1 MGSNIINDI
10 YRIADHTLVVTH
22 LNEEI
27 LIRAYLNSNKK
38 ECLLWASESD
48 TAGHKGK
55 LLENQSKL
63 QTDHNGR
70 YHSIRLKS
78 EIVDQITDDFL
89 QLHSV
94 DSEVQQSISAD
105 SLIKQLTSS
114 ETDTSN
120 LEELSFEVIET
131 TASNTVRSQQ
141 DNAIN
146 TSTESNTAQ
155 LPSFE
160 ANTSRSGK
168 DVSEEVSLS
177 PTSHPEEIRVEHSV
191 SSQDT
196 SVKQGETKSSEEQL
210 AESQTSQESNTEAD
224 EEVDIGVDTNVA
236 DDKQEDTD
244 DLAKPEHEDEDEH
257 DRLDFSKPSHV
268 WNASEELAE
277 EEEVSESGIQNLY
290 SDNATSNT
298 DENTQE
304 VELDESQRSTE
315 SIDAAQPISTS
326 ESITDVNVQRDAD
339 EIEQTHTLGDFVS
352 PQVFATHVNLNL
364 PLFSRLFMSNYK
376 SLDELESQRF
386 VLPTRITQ
394 QKLLS
399 DRTYNHSQSNEYVDL
414 QSIISFETIKSQ
426 LSSPEAGDNTHNE
439 KVEQIDYIIK
449 NFSEIV
455 LSRHVENVNKDN
467 PVNKPMSNNSNHNN
481 DTTAD
486 TETESSVKS
495 KEIDDES
502 FLENESQDSV
512 EFDDNEPEEI
522 GESGSKTDTDDSSEL
537 NDGIIDRIKSSL
549 VLSELDDESDHAAD
563 VSDNS
568 QETPDSFDDTDG
580 QDIVDGESIESD
592 QIDTDDEEVES
603 EGSDPES
610 ELEPEDVQ
618 IDTDTETETETETE
632 ADTDTEVEI
641 QSEAVSAPSK
651 EYVKHN
657 TDSEDNISDTD
668 NQDDLSYPRNPLS
681 SNQSESGLLATI
693 FGVFEWN
700 TTDETTA
707 QSTGDSYTILP
718 EWFTQNLG
726 RNTEYT
732 PPAELTP
739 AYPFEKTGIS
749 VYRYVSELRN
759 NAAAG
764 NITAE
769 RRLEDASRRFDR
781 LKQKRPTI
789 RGLKFS
795 IFIISTLFLY
805 AAMILISKE
814 LLDPGSLSYLF
825 IITENRIADLLLV
838 DIAFIGS
845 FVMAS
850 FIFKFIGQRTAPQI
864 GYYVGEVARWAIVLV
879 QLIPL
884 IAMSVFLY
892 QPVSERGTANQIL
905 STYYQNVDVLEQQ
918 APEIVVQL
926 GTYYYYELSPL
937 GYSPLELTSWF
948 VGAGIIFALPF
959 AVQYW
964 QAKTY
969 ATSLQSKEL
978 PKSRESQESTDTEGD
993 GDADADADADETED
1007 FDITDVASWNE
1018 SKVGTPTIESGT
1030 GYETAEQLLSIPDQM
1045 RLEPYEG
1052 YVEVLRYWINEPYT
1066 FISILRD
1073 DDQSDYRYFVME
1085 PQLNTEE
1092 EHLLLEEFEERL
1104 ETRLLF
1110 NTVEPFEDETEVELK
1125 IDLLHEEV
1133 ISLAEEYNVS
1143 MTEQTFHKLLYY
1155 LERNFVHYG
1164 PIQPLMEDVNIED
1177 ISCDGDSVPVFVFH
1191 QHYNDMMSNISFE
1204 SKELRQFIIQLAQ
1217 RSGEHI
1223 SSARPIVD
1231 ASLPT
1236 GDRIN
1241 MTLGDE
1247 VTTRGSTF
1255 TIRIFQKTPFT
1266 PVHLIETNTFSIEQM
1281 AYIWQAIQYD
1291 KSLIFAGGTASG
1303 KTTSMNAVSLFIPPK
1318 SKVVTIEDTREI
1330 SLPHI
1335 NWIPGVTR
1343 EGFGGIGDTDGA
1355 GSINMFDLVVSALR
1369 QRPEY
1374 MIVGEIR
1381 DEAAISLFQAMST
1394 GHTTYST
1401 MHADSVKRAIS
1412 RLTNPPINVP
1422 QDMISALDIVCI
1434 QNQVRIQDPE
1444 TGDIK
1449 NVRRNETTTEIVSVN
1464 PDIKTTTPFI
1474 RDAQLDEFRSN
1485 FDDSEVIDQI
1495 REEQG
1500 WTREELFEDLEAR
1513 QQTLEYLVDNDIKDV
1528 GDVTR
1533 TIQAYMLNPSR
1544 VTKDAKEG
1552 VLDPDDYKDITEI
1565 DLTKVTN
1572 SVKLGDSVL
1581 ETMDSAR
1588 ELPHDVIEETKQSW

>member
-10 YRIADHTLVVTH
+10 YRISDHTLVVTH

-27 LIRAYLNSNKK
+27 LIRAYVNSNNK

-48 TAGHKGK
+48 IVGHKGK
-55 LLENQSKL
+55 LLQNQSKL

-78 EIVDQITDDFL
+78 EIVDQINDDFS

-94 DSEVQQSISAD
+94 DSEVQQSVSSD
-105 SLIKQLTSS
+105 SLIKQLISA
-114 ETDTSN
+114 EIDTSN
-120 LEELSFEVIET
+120 LEEASFEVIET
-131 TASNTVRSQQ
+131 TASNTTQSQQ
-141 DNAIN
+141 NNVTN
-146 TSTESNTAQ
+146 TSTESNVAHV
-155 LPSFE
+155 PSFE
-160 ANTSRSGK
+160 ADTSCSREG
-168 DVSEEVSLS
+168 VSEEVSLS
-177 PTSHPEEIRVEHSV
+177 PTSRSEEIRVEHSV

-196 SVKQGETKSSEEQL
+196 SVKQGETESSKNQL
-210 AESQTSQESNTEAD
+210 ADSQTSQESNTEAD
-224 EEVDIGVDTNVA
+224 EDVDVDTNLN
-236 DDKQEDTD
+236 DDPREGTD
-244 DLAKPEHEDEDEH
+244 SLVEAEDEDEP
-257 DRLDFSKPSHV
+257 DLNKDEEE
-268 WNASEELAE
+268 ASELD
-277 EEEVSESGIQNLY
+277 IQNLH
-290 SDNATSNT
+290 SNKDISNT
-298 DENTQE
+298 DENIQE

-315 SIDAAQPISTS
+315 SIDTAQSISTS
-326 ESITDVNVQRDAD
+326 ESIDDVNARRGVDD
-339 EIEQTHTLGDFVS
+339 IEQIHTLVEFVS
-352 PQVFATHVNLNL
+352 SQAFATHVNLNL

-386 VLPTRITQ
+386 VLPTQITQ
-394 QKLLS
+394 QKWLS
-399 DRTYNHSQSNEYVDL
+399 DRTYNQSQSNEYIDL

-426 LSSPEAGDNTHNE
+426 LLSPEAGDNTHNE

-449 NFSEIV
+449 NLLETV
-455 LSRHVENVNKDN
+455 LSRYVENINKDN
-467 PVNKPMSNNSNHNN
+467 PVNKSMSNNSNHNN

-486 TETESSVKS
+486 TEGESSIKS
-495 KEIDDES
+495 KEIDDEP
-502 FLENESQDSV
+502 FLENESQDSIK
-512 EFDDNEPEEI
+512 FDDNNPEEI
-522 GESGSKTDTDDSSEL
+522 EGSISKTNNDNSSEL
-537 NDGIIDRIKSSL
+537 TDGIIDRIKSSL
-549 VLSELDDESDHAAD
+549 VVTEFDEGSDHAED
-563 VSDNS
+563 VNDDA
-568 QETPDSFDDTDG
+568 QRTPDSLNDTDD

-592 QIDTDDEEVES
+592 QIDTDNEEVEF
-603 EGSDPES
+603 EDSDPGS

-618 IDTDTETETETETE
+618 IDTKT
-632 ADTDTEVEI
+632 DTDTDIDTEIEI
-641 QSEAVSAPSK
+641 QSEAFSASSSAYI
-651 EYVKHN
+651 EDNSTQRDN
-657 TDSEDNISDTD
+657 TDLEDNIGDTN
-668 NQDDLSYPRNPLS
+668 NQDDLFYPRNPMS
-681 SNQSESGLLATI
+681 SNQSESGLLATVFGI
-693 FGVFEWN
+693 FEQDV
-700 TTDETTA
+700 TDETT
-707 QSTGDSYTILP
+707 SHPTEDSHTILP

-739 AYPFEKTGIS
+739 AYPFEKTGIL
-749 VYRYVSELRN
+749 VYRYVSELRD

-795 IFIISTLFLY
+795 MFIVSTLFLY
-805 AAMILISKE
+805 AAMILISKK

-838 DIAFIGS
+838 DIALIGS

-864 GYYVGEVARWAIVLV
+864 GYYAGEVARWAIVFV

-892 QPVSERGTANQIL
+892 RPVSERGTANQIL
-905 STYYQNVDVLEQQ
+905 NTYYQNVNALEQQ
-918 APEIVVQL
+918 VPEIVVQL
-926 GTYYYYELSPL
+926 GTYYYYEISPL

-948 VGAGIIFALPF
+948 LGTGIIFALPF
-959 AVQYW
+959 AAQYW

-978 PKSRESQESTDTEGD
+978 PKSRESQDSTDAEV
-993 GDADADADADETED
+993 DADDTED

-1045 RLEPYEG
+1045 RLEPYED

-1073 DDQSDYRYFVME
+1073 DEQSDYRYFVME
-1085 PQLNTEE
+1085 PQLNSEE

-1110 NTVEPFEDETEVELK
+1110 NTVEPSENETEVELK

-1143 MTEQTFHKLLYY
+1143 VTEQTFHKLLYY

-1191 QHYNDMMSNISFE
+1191 QHYNDMMSNILFE

-1217 RSGEHI
+1217 RSSEHI

-1343 EGFGGIGDTDGA
+1343 EGFGGIGDIDGA

-1434 QNQVRIQDPE
+1434 QNQVRIQDAE

-1485 FDDSEVIDQI
+1485 FDDSQVIDQI

-1500 WTREELFEDLEAR
+1500 WTQKELFEDLEAR

-1552 VLDPDDYKDITEI
+1552 VLNPDDYKDITEI
-1565 DLTKVTN
+1565 DLTKVT
-1572 SVKLGDSVL
+1572 SSLKLGDSVL

-1588 ELPHDVIEETKQSW
+1588 RLPQDVIEETKQSW